1 MNFYRLDNQLYI
13 EVIFNQVAPD
23 YLEGLLLVTE
33 GDALAEASVA
43 DIAEIAALLHR
54 AANMQHVP
62 SKYVLTE
69 SLAVI

>member
-1 MNFYRLDNQLYI
+1 LPFRLDNQLYI

-33 GDALAEASVA
+33 GDALLEASVA
-43 DIAEIAALLHR
+43 DIAHIAALLHR

-62 SKYVLTE
+62 TK
-69 SLAVI
+69 